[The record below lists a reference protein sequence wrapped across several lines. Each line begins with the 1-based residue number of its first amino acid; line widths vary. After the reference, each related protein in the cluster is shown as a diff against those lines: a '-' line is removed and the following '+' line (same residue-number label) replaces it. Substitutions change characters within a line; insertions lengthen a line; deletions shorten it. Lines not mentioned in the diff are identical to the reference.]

1 MSVTGMSI
9 YHPLVGG
16 VSAAR
21 RKGRKGGIAY
31 PTIGR
36 DAERLGV
43 SRPHLWM
50 VLEGRRASE
59 SLMRRYAALKRMKE
73 A

>member
-1 MSVTGMSI
+1 MLHETGKMIGKGSVMGKKLKK
-9 YHPLVGG
+9 PL
-16 VSAAR
+16 R
-21 RKGRKGGIAY
+21 RAVTY